1 MVIQELELSALV
13 KAGIFRN
20 KTEAIKEALRLL
32 FVTRPQLSVEAA
44 IQLYKEEEVTLG
56 RAAEMAGITRWE
68 LETLL
73 ADSGI
78 ERSVTCDPVEDLDRQ
93 VERLHQRA

>member
-68 LETLL
+68 FETLL
-73 ADSGI
+73 ADRGI

>member
-1 MVIQELELSALV
+1 MIQELQLNALV
-13 KAGIFRN
+13 KAGIFRSRP
-20 KTEAIKEALRLL
+20 EAVKEALRLL
-32 FVTRPQLSVEAA
+32 FVARPQLGVEAA

-68 LETLL
+68 FETLL
-73 ADSGI
+73 ADRGI

>member
-1 MVIQELELSALV
+1 MVVQELELSALV

-68 LETLL
+68 FETLL
-73 ADSGI
+73 ADRGI